1 LTKCS
6 VEALA
11 LQQRMAQQDYDSN
24 QLTQAMQSLRA
35 GSQAQSQG
43 QISQMYSNF
52 SNTQTQ
58 AIIDRGRAT
67 KCMVSSSPYGSPAEV
82 QANPSAYCNAP

>member
-58 AIIDRGRAT
+58 GIIDRGRAT
-67 KCMVSSSPYGSPAEV
+67 KCKVP
-82 QANPSAYCNAP
+82 QLCFDAPRRL